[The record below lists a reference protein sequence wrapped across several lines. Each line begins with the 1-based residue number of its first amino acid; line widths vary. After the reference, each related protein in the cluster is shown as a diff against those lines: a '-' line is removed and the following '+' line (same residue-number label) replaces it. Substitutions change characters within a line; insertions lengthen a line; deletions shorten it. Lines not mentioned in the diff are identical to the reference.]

1 MGWEG
6 RLRSR
11 TSNTGLFTLSHLMP
25 SRTLVEEKTLMMI
38 INVMGKVIKTGGQL
52 IVLAR
57 DLISWT

>member
-1 MGWEG
+1 
-6 RLRSR
+6 
-11 TSNTGLFTLSHLMP
+11 MP
-25 SRTLVEEKTLMMI
+25 SRTLLEEKTLMVI